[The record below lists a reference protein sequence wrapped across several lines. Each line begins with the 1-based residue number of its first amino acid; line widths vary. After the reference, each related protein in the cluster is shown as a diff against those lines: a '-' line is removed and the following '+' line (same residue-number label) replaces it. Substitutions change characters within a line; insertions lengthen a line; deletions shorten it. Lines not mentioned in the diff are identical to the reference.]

1 MNAISPAA
9 GRKAG
14 RWGALALLREGAWY
28 RLKADATPYLL
39 LLPGALVILAVFGY
53 PMATLVGLS
62 LQHYGLRQLIAHQG
76 DFIGLKNYTDI
87 LGDRFFWVVVLRTAA
102 FTAVNVGLTIVAA
115 LGIALLMERVHR
127 PIRWALSSVLVLV
140 WATPALVAVD
150 IWQWMF
156 DFEFGVINWLLTHL
170 GFGNFIH
177 HNWFAQPLQGFT
189 VITVVVVWGAIPFV
203 AITLHAAL
211 LQLPRDLV
219 EAAEVDGAGT
229 LGTFWHVVMPVLRPV
244 LVIVA
249 TLSTIWDFQVFN
261 QVWVMLNQRPS
272 ADYFL
277 LGIYTFSESFRITQ
291 YGRGAALAVI
301 MVLLLLV
308 ATSVYIRYYVRQ
320 VMAPEAA

>member
-1 MNAISPAA
+1 MGAISPAA

-14 RWGALALLREGAWY
+14 RQGALALLRNGGWY
-28 RLKADATPYLL
+28 RAQAGATPYLL
-39 LLPGALVILAVFGY
+39 LLPGALVIGAVLGY
-53 PMATLVGLS
+53 PLASLGVLS
-62 LQHYGLRQLIAHQG
+62 LQHYGLRQLFAHQG
-76 DFIGLKNYTDI
+76 DFIALKNYADI
-87 LGDRFFWVVVLRTAA
+87 LSDRFFWVVVLRTAV
-102 FTAVNVGLTIVAA
+102 FTAVNVALTIAAA
-115 LGIALLMERVHR
+115 LGIALLLERVHK
-127 PIRWALSSVLVLV
+127 PVRWALSSVLVLV
-140 WATPALVAVD
+140 WATPTLVAVD
-150 IWQWMF
+150 LWQWMF

-170 GFGNFIH
+170 GLGNFIH

-203 AITLHAAL
+203 AITVHAAL
-211 LQLPRDLV
+211 LQVPHELV
-219 EAAEVDGAGT
+219 EAAEVDGAGS
-229 LGTFWHVVMPVLRPV
+229 LRTFWYVVIPVLRPV

-261 QVWVMLNQRPS
+261 QVWVMLNQRPGQ
-272 ADYFL
+272 DYFL
-277 LGIYTFSESFRITQ
+277 LGIYSFSESFRVTQ